1 MSASD
6 STTRS
11 MSDSWTPPPFNPEE
25 AITFIEEQRKNI
37 LEKEGENTGQ
47 DDLLNLLEHLDPS
60 ETVILDN
67 RGFEGDLDFS
77 ILEKCNFKGITSI
90 ELVPSKVTSIIGLP
104 NGLKKLAVPDNYLIE
119 IPDLP
124 DSLVDLDV
132 NKNAIRNVGPLPAGL
147 KELNVSKNHIDTLEN
162 LPATL
167 EVLKCNDN
175 TLHLLNLA
183 GIENL
188 RVLHCSGN
196 PRLVIEGLPDTLVDF
211 QMDNDVGTQIQKAT
225 NSDEKRDNPESKANY
240 LECLYSYFELKKRY
254 EDGVLFSKRS
264 VYAAAKSKKSA
275 RIKIADLK
283 PKCIECARP
292 VGTVFKKNG
301 RNYIAHCGDSKNPC
315 SLDIEL
321 FTGEYTEITNML
333 GYYERLTEIIKQEIM
348 IDKLKVLFHHIT
360 EKEGVELFKTSID
373 FYTEEKM
380 HMTTLKKEY
389 DDLYFNEE
397 RKEKVETKLRKIQD
411 IQQRIKAIFEKASA
425 EANESFVMDAMTI
438 YVEELMP
445 EIENLQIIK
454 YDTRELL
461 VDETKGAELFQV
473 PWRIQ
478 DIEYTFGEYP
488 RVVKFRMKGY

>member
-6 STTRS
+6 STRKS

-25 AITFIEEQRKNI
+25 AMTFIEEQRKTI
-37 LEKEGENTGQ
+37 LEEEQKNTAQ
-47 DDLLNLLEHLDPS
+47 EELLNFLEHLGPS
-60 ETVILDN
+60 ETVIQDD

-90 ELVPSKVTSIIGLP
+90 ELVPSKVTSITGLP

-119 IPDLP
+119 IPELP

-132 NKNAIRNVGPLPAGL
+132 NKNALRTVGPLPAGL

-162 LPATL
+162 LPASL

-175 TLHLLNLA
+175 TLHLLNLS

-225 NSDEKRDNPESKANY
+225 DERSDNPEAKANY
-240 LECLYSYFELKKRY
+240 MECLYTYFELKKRY
-254 EDGVLFSKRS
+254 EDGVLRMKRVAYASSKNKK
-264 VYAAAKSKKSA
+264 AARVKV
-275 RIKIADLK
+275 ADLK

-292 VGTVFKKNG
+292 VGSIFKKEG
-301 RNYIAHCGDSKNPC
+301 RNYIARCGDSKNPC
-315 SLDIEL
+315 SFEIEL
-321 FTGEYTEITNML
+321 FSGEYSLITDML
-333 GYYERLTEIIKQEIM
+333 GYYERLTEIIKEQIM
-348 IDKLKVLFHHIT
+348 IDKLKVLFHHVT
-360 EKEGVELFKTSID
+360 EKEGVELFKTSLD
-373 FYTEEKM
+373 LYTEEKV

-397 RKEKVETKLRKIQD
+397 RNEKIDSKLKKIKEIQE
-411 IQQRIKAIFEKASA
+411 RIKVLFDKAA
-425 EANESFVMDAMTI
+425 EEASESIVTDAMTI
-438 YVEELMP
+438 YVKELIP
-445 EIENLQIIK
+445 EMENLQIIK
-454 YDTRELL
+454 YDTREIL
-461 VDETKGAELFQV
+461 VDEFTNVATLFQV
-473 PWRIQ
+473 PWRVQ
-478 DIEYTFGEYP
+478 QIEYTFGEYP
-488 RVVKFRMKGY
+488 RVVKFRMK